1 MKNLQ
6 VIKEYLQGMDAT
18 NGRNLKS
25 YEIKGNG
32 YKIQVLKQYEAIL
45 GGYTKTNYIIEK
57 KEYKGILFINKNY
70 LHYSK
75 TTQTILNM
83 LDREATQNKYKVVYT
98 SFDDKLVNKL
108 YM

>member
-6 VIKEYLQGMDAT
+6 VIKNYLKGMDAT

-32 YKIQVLKQYEAIL
+32 YKIQVIKQYEAIL
-45 GGYTKTNYIIEK
+45 AGYTKTSYIISEK
-57 KEYKGILFINKNY
+57 KYNGILYINKNY

-75 TTQTILNM
+75 TTQTIINI
-83 LDREATQNKYKVVYT
+83 LDREATQNKYKVIYT
-98 SFDDKLVNKL
+98 SFNDKLVNKL

>member
-6 VIKEYLQGMDAT
+6 VIKNYLEGMDAT

-25 YEIKGNG
+25 YQVEGNE

-45 GGYTKTNYIIEK
+45 SGYTKTSYIISQK
-57 KEYKGILFINKNY
+57 QYKGTLFINKNY

-75 TTQTILNM
+75 TTQTIINI

-98 SFDDKLVNKL
+98 SFDDNLVNKL

>member
-6 VIKEYLQGMDAT
+6 VIKNYLEGMDAT

-25 YEIKGNG
+25 YQVEGNG
-32 YKIQVLKQYEAIL
+32 YKTQVLKQYGAII
-45 GGYTKTNYIIEK
+45 GGYTKTSYIIGK
-57 KEYKGILFINKNY
+57 KEYKGILYINKNY

-75 TTQTILNM
+75 TTQTIINM
-83 LDREATQNKYKVVYT
+83 LDREATQNKYKIIYT
-98 SFDDKLVNKL
+98 SFNNKLVNKL

>member
-6 VIKEYLQGMDAT
+6 VIKNYLEGMDAT

-25 YEIKGNG
+25 YQVEGNG

-45 GGYTKTNYIIEK
+45 GGYTKTSYIIEK
-57 KEYKGILFINKNY
+57 KECKGILYINKNY

-75 TTQTILNM
+75 TTQTIINT
-83 LDREATQNKYKVVYT
+83 LDREATQNKYKVIYIN
-98 SFDDKLVNKL
+98 FNDKLVNKL